1 MSAIAVIA
9 IDCLK
14 KLKSLISSDKLAQY
28 DSEVRHARWK
38 DELGRLRVWA
48 ANIGAHQTGN
58 LSLDH
63 RLREATH
70 IRDQTMRVLQR
81 LKRVLEDLQDT
92 TEDLLGSDD
101 ISPSDDECTE
111 TEIQSDYNALCDTI
125 NNLFQISMA
134 IRRPAPHDRLAG
146 TKRIDAIGFEPFD
159 KQHTA
164 NKYPD
169 ADPEIQDRLG
179 LAISQRRAILRYR
192 ERHSKKL
199 GQGLNIR
206 SRK

>member
-1 MSAIAVIA
+1 MSAIAVVV

-14 KLKSLISSDKLAQY
+14 KLKSLILSDKLERY
-28 DSEVRHARWK
+28 GSEVREARWK

-70 IRDQTMRVLQR
+70 IRVQTMRVLQR
-81 LKRVLEDLQDT
+81 LQRVLQDLEDT

-101 ISPSDDECTE
+101 ISSSDDDCTE
-111 TEIQSDYNALCDTI
+111 TEVQSDYNALCDTI

-134 IRRPAPHDRLAG
+134 IRR
-146 TKRIDAIGFEPFD
+146 
-159 KQHTA
+159 
-164 NKYPD
+164 
-169 ADPEIQDRLG
+169 
-179 LAISQRRAILRYR
+179 
-192 ERHSKKL
+192 
-199 GQGLNIR
+199 
-206 SRK
+206 